1 MAESRKGAS
10 SATDLSKKDSLLDED
25 IGNEFMKSWKSISV
39 TEDDMVDFSF
49 STASKGKIKA
59 FDFGTLDDDFNLDGS
74 FEKLSSFKIDMPDLD
89 FSSPPKK
96 IEKARSSGK
105 EGSSNGNIQKDIDN
119 LNFSFDF
126 KELDSFDIDKS
137 LQNGEKS
144 CIQQQD
150 SKAVSSSRVECEAS
164 NIHIAEENTAI
175 DNSIAKRL
183 PASGNE
189 KKKIEKAR
197 SSGKEGSSIGNN
209 QKDIDNLNFSFDFKE
224 LDGFDVDKSLQ
235 NGEKSGIRQQDSK
248 AVSSSRVEC
257 EASNIHIAEEN
268 TAIDSSIA
276 KRLPASGNETSST
289 VENFQEDCGELE
301 SEEVDG
307 TSHEARTTTPT
318 TNKEEQF
325 EKGCLSEKEV
335 AKNSHQV
342 IHDVPVNCVARNA
355 PESTSEPQSEIC
367 SERVEL
373 TLVSG
378 GTRNVTDENIDSDVT
393 CSRKLPQSYLSPINI
408 PASEKN
414 KSECN
419 DLNKFIDNVQLAEV
433 HLDVKDFS
441 NSDVPRKLLLDTQE
455 IRENQNLKLKLS
467 TVPLS
472 RGRPINE
479 VTVKEKEM
487 GGNSS
492 MSRTDVSKSQLQP
505 SSISTK
511 LFSLGTNRT
520 DAPSQIPAAGDGDSR
535 PHNKGAKTAPP
546 VAVQREK
553 SLGKLGTLSTRV
565 NPSNSC
571 ARKTTQTHCSMEPQK
586 SSMIHS
592 QNAKTISAQGNKLCS
607 IKASLIFPNPSSL
620 KTSRGFGGKQVLSR
634 TGGVQEKKLRES
646 ELDTEARQRSK
657 SFDIGYCAENQEK
670 QKLKRKALE
679 GPNADSILL
688 KPLKLFCVSPG
699 GFRHSKDP
707 LVKKIEQVERMTTAS
722 HDQLADSIEDTRV
735 PNVMELEVS
744 LVLEN
749 DRNVEKA
756 EAYSQQL
763 EDMCNM
769 LKKKQN
775 EAKDILVRALVN
787 NNNLLMLN
795 HPNYEEKI
803 SFHGIFISKIF
814 LISLSE
820 AQL

>member
-1 MAESRKGAS
+1 INRRHLNKVLHVPFSTRAFSGLSHFRRNTGIVRISILSLKFQGSKRVQQKRMAESRKGAS

-144 CIQQQD
+144 CIQ
-150 SKAVSSSRVECEAS
+150 
-164 NIHIAEENTAI
+164 
-175 DNSIAKRL
+175 
-183 PASGNE
+183 
-189 KKKIEKAR
+189 
-197 SSGKEGSSIGNN
+197 
-209 QKDIDNLNFSFDFKE
+209 
-224 LDGFDVDKSLQ
+224 
-235 NGEKSGIRQQDSK
+235 QQDSK

-520 DAPSQIPAAGDGDSR
+520 DAPSQIPAAGDGNLCRDSR

-803 SFHGIFISKIF
+803 MKVQKFASQLLSKK
-814 LISLSE
+814 LQTK
-820 AQL
+820 AA

>member
-1 MAESRKGAS
+1 
-10 SATDLSKKDSLLDED
+10 
-25 IGNEFMKSWKSISV
+25 MKSWKSISV

-96 IEKARSSGK
+96 TEKARSSGK

-126 KELDSFDIDKS
+126 KELDSFDVDKS
-137 LQNGEKS
+137 LQNGEKTCIQQQDS
-144 CIQQQD
+144 KAVSSSRVECEASNIHRAEENTAIDNSIAKRLPASGNEKKKIEKARNSGKEGSSLGNIKKDIDNLNFSFDFKELDSFDVDKSLQNGEKTCIQQQD

-183 PASGNE
+183 S
-189 KKKIEKAR
+189 
-197 SSGKEGSSIGNN
+197 
-209 QKDIDNLNFSFDFKE
+209 
-224 LDGFDVDKSLQ
+224 
-235 NGEKSGIRQQDSK
+235 
-248 AVSSSRVEC
+248 
-257 EASNIHIAEEN
+257 
-268 TAIDSSIA
+268 
-276 KRLPASGNETSST
+276 ASGNETSST
-289 VENFQEDCGELE
+289 VENFQGDCGELV
-301 SEEVDG
+301 SEEADG
-307 TSHEARTTTPT
+307 TSHEAITSTPT
-318 TNKEEQF
+318 TNEE

-335 AKNSHQV
+335 AKSSHQV

-355 PESTSEPQSEIC
+355 PESTSETQSEIC
-367 SERVEL
+367 SERGEL
-373 TLVSG
+373 TSVSG
-378 GTRNVTDENIDSDVT
+378 GTRNVTDENIESDVT
-393 CSRKLPQSYLSPINI
+393 CSRKLPQSYLSLINI

-419 DLNKFIDNVQLAEV
+419 QLNKLVDNVQLAEV
-433 HLDVKDFS
+433 HLDLKDFS
-441 NSDVPRKLLLDTQE
+441 NSDVPRKLLPDTQK

-472 RGRPINE
+472 RGPPPINE

-487 GGNSS
+487 GRNSS
-492 MSRTDVSKSQLQP
+492 LSRTDDSKPQLHQS

-511 LFSLGTNRT
+511 LFSLGTNKT
-520 DAPSQIPAAGDGDSR
+520 DAPNQIPAAGDGNLCRDSR
-535 PHNKGAKTAPP
+535 SHNKGAKTAPP
-546 VAVQREK
+546 VAIQREK
-553 SLGKLGTLSTRV
+553 NLGKLGALSARV

-571 ARKTTQTHCSMEPQK
+571 VRKSTQTHCSMEPQK
-586 SSMIHS
+586 SSMLHS

-620 KTSRGFGGKQVLSR
+620 KTSRGFGGKQVLLS
-634 TGGVQEKKLRES
+634 TGGVQEKKLS
-646 ELDTEARQRSK
+646 EQATEARQRSK
-657 SFDIGYCAENQEK
+657 KFDIGYCAENPEK
-670 QKLKRKALE
+670 QKLPISNMKRKALE
-679 GPNADSILL
+679 GPNVDSMLL
-688 KPLKLFCVSPG
+688 KPLKLFCISPG
-699 GFRHSKDP
+699 EFRNSKEP
-707 LVKKIEQVERMTTAS
+707 LEKKIEQVERMNTAS
-722 HDQLADSIEDTRV
+722 HDQLPNSFEDTCV
-735 PNVMELEVS
+735 PNMMELKVS
-744 LVLEN
+744 LVFEN
-749 DRNVEKA
+749 NRNVEKA

-787 NNNLLMLN
+787 DNNLLMLN

-803 SFHGIFISKIF
+803 SFYGIFIFKILGFSF
-814 LISLSE
+814 LTSLSK